1 MMYEGLLEK
10 KLSNWAEDIRA
21 EHNLPIEL
29 KLWNGQCFD
38 LGTEEVPLVTL
49 VVNTPK
55 ALPVLLE
62 ATLDSLGEAYINELI
77 DIEGSMPDIIRMAFK
92 LADVSKSPKGIIRRA
107 AKLLTRTKEDDKESI
122 QYHYDVSNEF
132 YRLWLDENM
141 LYSCG
146 YFESEGVSLG
156 QAQTAKIDHI
166 LQKIQLKPGHR
177 LLDIGCGWGSLVIR
191 AAKHWGAQCV
201 GVTLSE
207 QQYHYAKERV
217 RQEGLEDQVE
227 IRLQDYRELEGE
239 FDRISSVGM
248 FEHVGLVNLPEYFS
262 KIAELLTPDGWAMN
276 HGITSMSTSQDEDPI
291 AGSDFIDKYVFPN
304 GELPH
309 ISLVLQ
315 IMQESGLEAF
325 DVESLRRHY
334 ARTLSLWTEHYEAQ
348 SEAVRALV
356 DEKTYRIWR
365 VYLPGCAYAFDI
377 GNVGIYQ
384 IVCSK
389 AGRLSE
395 QLPWTREFIYEQKK

>member
-1 MMYEGLLEK
+1 
-10 KLSNWAEDIRA
+10 
-21 EHNLPIEL
+21 
-29 KLWNGQCFD
+29 
-38 LGTEEVPLVTL
+38 
-49 VVNTPK
+49 
-55 ALPVLLE
+55 
-62 ATLDSLGEAYINELI
+62 
-77 DIEGSMPDIIRMAFK
+77 
-92 LADVSKSPKGIIRRA
+92 
-107 AKLLTRTKEDDKESI
+107 
-122 QYHYDVSNEF
+122 
-132 YRLWLDENM
+132 
-141 LYSCG
+141 
-146 YFESEGVSLG
+146 
-156 QAQTAKIDHI
+156 
-166 LQKIQLKPGHR
+166 
-177 LLDIGCGWGSLVIR
+177 
-191 AAKHWGAQCV
+191 
-201 GVTLSE
+201 VTLSE

-276 HGITSMSTSQDEDPI
+276 HGITSMSTSQGEDPI